1 MHQKSILTALSEKEL
16 FPLSSIEY
24 PLKPLYLEGIFHDR
38 DRIFPISLRRVWRR
52 RRLKRIK
59 RSTGNWLVTLK
70 TMHLGSFNVLFWV
83 ALVFI
88 RWMFCHGS
96 NEFVSVFM
104 EKRESFDNNLPLTS
118 ACYNSEIEN
127 TSPIRCSS
135 QCLDSQAVCKGIL
148 FNQERKTCK
157 LIKCSPT
164 HSDLDFD
171 PGRWTLF
178 WKTTGIYIFFKISLS
193 LSLSI
198 IWFSIV

>member
-1 MHQKSILTALSEKEL
+1 MTETG
-16 FPLSSIEY
+16 F
-24 PLKPLYLEGIFHDR
+24 
-38 DRIFPISLRRVWRR
+38 FPISLRLVRRR

-59 RSTGNWLVTLK
+59 RSTGNWPITLK
-70 TMHLGSFNVLFWV
+70 TMHLGSINVLYWV

-127 TSPIRCSS
+127 TSPIRCTS
-135 QCLDSQAVCKGIL
+135 QCLDSHAVCKGIL

-157 LIKCSPT
+157 LINCSPT
-164 HSDLDFD
+164 HSALDFD

-178 WKTTGIYIFFKISLS
+178 WKTTGIYLFIKISLHY
-193 LSLSI
+193 L
-198 IWFSIV
+198 FP